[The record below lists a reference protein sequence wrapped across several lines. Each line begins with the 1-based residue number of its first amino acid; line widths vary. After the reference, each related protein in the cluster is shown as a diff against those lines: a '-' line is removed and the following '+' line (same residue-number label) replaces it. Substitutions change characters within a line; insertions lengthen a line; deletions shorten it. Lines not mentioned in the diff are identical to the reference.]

1 VSLYR
6 KGFGLWGRNGRKA
19 NSNGKWQ
26 NAKFKWFQICY
37 WRLEILVYSYV
48 RSEVHEMEAREV
60 SERLLDYGVRA
71 IRVVEALPRTLV
83 GRRIGDQLLRSS
95 ISVGANYEE
104 AQGAESRE
112 DFVHKLQIAL
122 KEIRESNYWLRL
134 LAKADIIPVNRL
146 SAILDESNQLRA
158 MLSKAVATTKGK
170 RKTASASS
178 VSISQSQI

>member
-1 VSLYR
+1 
-6 KGFGLWGRNGRKA
+6 
-19 NSNGKWQ
+19 
-26 NAKFKWFQICY
+26 
-37 WRLEILVYSYV
+37 
-48 RSEVHEMEAREV
+48 MDTREV

-71 IRVVEALPRTLV
+71 IRVVESLPRTLI

-122 KEIRESNYWLRL
+122 KEVRESNYWLRL
-134 LAKADIIPVNRL
+134 LAKADIIPANRL

-170 RKTASASS
+170 ARAA
-178 VSISQSQI
+178 QP